1 MTTATGAD
9 EAIGRAAPA
18 EFIIRF
24 YTGFDSTDSRTL
36 GLQRNKRP

>member
-1 MTTATGAD
+1 MIIATLAG
-9 EAIGRAAPA
+9 EPIGRAAPA